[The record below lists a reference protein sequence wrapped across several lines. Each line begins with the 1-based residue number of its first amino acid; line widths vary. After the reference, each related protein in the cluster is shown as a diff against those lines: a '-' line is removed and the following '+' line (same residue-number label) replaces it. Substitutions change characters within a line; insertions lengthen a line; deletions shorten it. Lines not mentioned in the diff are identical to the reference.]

1 MKLLQY
7 DIFKRIHNSVVNNY
21 LSKLDKSTKLLYTD
35 TSLILNK
42 LGMDMISN
50 NSQLKKIIM
59 PKGIIIFFN

>member
-1 MKLLQY
+1 MKLIQY
-7 DIFKRIHNSVVNNY
+7 DIFKRIHNSGVNNY

>member
-21 LSKLDKSTKLLYTD
+21 LSKLAKSTKLLYTD